1 MAQPNSANFDSS
13 SLRAGVLALLVHVAF
28 FIFLTFGLSWK
39 TYPPEG
45 VVVDLWSKLP
55 QPAPKPVKKIKPVQ
69 PKSIVPPKKIE
80 PLPPKP
86 EKLPTLTKPDI
97 ALKKEKIKKPKPK
110 PIAKKQKK
118 DREQKARVAAQVKQ
132 FQKELQEEERRLKE
146 AGAQAAVK
154 RNLVDEYKAKIL
166 AKIKSNIIM
175 PTELPGNP
183 VAEFDVTLIPGG
195 EIISIKQRTSSGFVL
210 FDKAVER
217 AIVKSRPLPLPPDP
231 LLFPNFRDLSLKVHY
246 RE

>member
-1 MAQPNSANFDSS
+1 MVQSNSANSDSR
-13 SLRAGVLALLVHVAF
+13 SLRAGVLALLVHVGF
-28 FIFLTFGLSWK
+28 FILMTFGLSWK

-55 QPAPKPVKKIKPVQ
+55 QPASKPVNKVKPIQ
-69 PKSIVPPKKIE
+69 PIQPKKIE

-110 PIAKKQKK
+110 PIVKKQKK
-118 DREQKARVAAQVKQ
+118 DREQKARVAAEVKRLQ
-132 FQKELQEEERRLKE
+132 NEIQEEERRLKE

-154 RNLVDEYKAKIL
+154 HNLVDEYKAKIL

-195 EIISIKQRTSSGFVL
+195 EIISIKMRTSSGFAH
-210 FDKAVER
+210 FDEAVER

-231 LLFPNFRDLSLKVHY
+231 LLFPNFRNLSLKVHY